1 MITRLWI
8 TSSGKGIW
16 QALLTNKYIIM
27 TQETKNTGYRSNE
40 YGIPT
45 KRYCQC
51 LELRDNQELIAKYRE
66 IHDEEHVWKE
76 VIEGIRKV
84 GILEMEIYIAGTH
97 LVMIVD
103 TALDFDRNTAMA
115 KLATLPRQ
123 AEWEAFVSEFQGCA
137 KDATSDE
144 KWQLMDRMF
153 KLY

>member
-66 IHDEEHVWKE
+66 VHDEEHVWKE

-103 TALDFDRNTAMA
+103 TALDFDWNTAG
-115 KLATLPRQ
+115 KTCHPT
-123 AEWEAFVSEFQGCA
+123 
-137 KDATSDE
+137 TSS
-144 KWQLMDRMF
+144 
-153 KLY
+153 

>member
-1 MITRLWI
+1 
-8 TSSGKGIW
+8 
-16 QALLTNKYIIM
+16 M
-27 TQETKNTGYRSNE
+27 TQETKHTGYRSKE

-51 LELRDNQELIAKYRE
+51 LELRDNQKLIAKYRE
-66 IHDEEHVWKE
+66 VHDEEHVWKE

-103 TALDFDRNTAMA
+103 TALDFDWNTAMA

-123 AEWEAFVSEFQGCA
+123 QEWEDYMSIFQQCKEGDTA
-137 KDATSDE
+137 ED
-144 KWQLMDRMF
+144 KWKMMSRIF
-153 KLY
+153 HLYE